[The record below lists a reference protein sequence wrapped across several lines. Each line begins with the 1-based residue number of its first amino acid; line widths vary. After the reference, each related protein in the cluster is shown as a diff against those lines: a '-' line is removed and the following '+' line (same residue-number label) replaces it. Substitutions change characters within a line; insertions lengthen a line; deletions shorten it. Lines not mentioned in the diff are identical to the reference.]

1 LSRYPNES
9 VMMFD
14 QQFAETFYERQE
26 RQRKDREKARLNK
39 QKEVEKN

>member
-1 LSRYPNES
+1 
-9 VMMFD
+9 MMFD